1 MSSSTGPIHPTRR
14 NTRRFNF
21 RKHIRVAA
29 CLITGAGLFAPPL
42 TFAADTD
49 PSATASDNTAAAANA
64 DKVAALEEENA
75 RLREQLK
82 KNKKL
87 QAQLLKTCAAEEANA
102 PQPQVVGTT
111 AADTPATASDI
122 EAGGGG
128 GGGGGAS
135 AVCTVVVE
143 STKETQKVDRTER
156 LHDIKDIPLS
166 ISVVSGQDLVQEDAF
181 DIGTITKRTADV
193 TWNQGNQR
201 TSSISIRGVGFIGQS
216 ENMLPDV
223 GVQVDGVP
231 YAFNPLTSSINF
243 FDLADVEV
251 THGPQGTLGGL
262 NNSLGTIAINTR
274 QATFTPETTY
284 LLTYGKHDTVIGQ
297 FASGGPVIDDLLA
310 FRASVSVDKGYGDVQ
325 NKWVTDQTFQNNDR
339 VTGRLQFLLTPTQD
353 LSIRLSANL
362 TPVSGEYTNNRTLY
376 TPTPTTYANGATV
389 WSPTGISPLPGTSV
403 ANDLRVMR
411 PYFSYLYP
419 NYTYAGNYLHGSGTN
434 SVYINGGYP
443 VQTGSWGGALNVE
456 WRRGEF
462 DVTSTTGYEQY
473 HFNARNDEGT
483 PFAISTTGGVYD
495 NPYEQ
500 FSEELKLK
508 SHIGT
513 AVDYT
518 AGLFAMRT
526 RTNYQ
531 NFSDWEP
538 DAGAWYA
545 SNIQYWG
552 GTGSI
557 PAWAGNTGGGGTL
570 TAANYGV
577 GALAAPGSAANLL
590 QNSVN
595 GLWKDTYN
603 DIRNRTA
610 AAFANATWHVS
621 KSFDVEAGV
630 RGSYDNR
637 RDDGFAS
644 LLNSSGQRQ
653 WGAGAG
659 LNPVL
664 SNNLNPVPLGGFATV
679 ANQAAKAP
687 NLASAS
693 LTAANFALTNPNAL
707 IPVTQYVNG
716 VTYQANTITQQQ
728 LANAVAQQ
736 YFGTNYANL
745 TVNQLAQIY
754 NAQALRKGQIGL
766 LWNQV
771 QAQTYNNIT
780 PTIFL
785 SPSFK
790 LSDNETAYFSYQHGE
805 KAGIAQIVNG
815 ISSLVHTERTD
826 AYELGLKSDL
836 LEHTL
841 IANVDVFWMNIHN
854 YQQGVQVYDA
864 YTTALNNANGISG
877 TAYTSGT
884 GNVPRVISRGAE
896 FDVAYQ
902 GIQNLTLHMSGAWVD
917 AFYKDFPN
925 SARANEI
932 NYPNSPPYVNV
943 NGQVLEGAAKFSLDA
958 GAEYH
963 WPVFGNKE
971 LHIGFDTI
979 YRSTSN
985 IDQSYTLSRYSWVPG
1000 NSITDLNAGFGRA
1013 DGLFDVAVV
1022 VKNLTNND
1030 VPVAK
1035 TWNSYQPAFSQWYGL
1050 QVTGHFGK

>member
-1 MSSSTGPIHPTRR
+1 MSSRTAPIYTRQGS
-14 NTRRFNF
+14 TRRFNF
-21 RKHIRVAA
+21 RKQLPVEA
-29 CLITGAGLFAPPL
+29 CLITGVALLASPL

-49 PSATASDNTAAAANA
+49 PSAAASDSAPAAA
-64 DKVAALEEENA
+64 DSEQVAALELENA
-75 RLREQLK
+75 RLREQLRR
-82 KNKKL
+82 NKKL
-87 QAQLLKTCAAEEANA
+87 QAQLLKTCAAEEAAA
-102 PQPQVVGTT
+102 PRPVVGPV
-111 AADTPATASDI
+111 ADTPATASDI
-122 EAGGGG
+122 EAGGS
-128 GGGGGAS
+128 GGGGAS
-135 AVCTVVVE
+135 PVCTVVIDSV
-143 STKETQKVDRTER
+143 KETQVVDRTDR
-156 LHDIKDIPLS
+156 LHDIQNIPLS
-166 ISVVSGQDLVQEDAF
+166 ISVVSGADLVQEDAF

-201 TSSISIRGVGFIGQS
+201 TSSISIRGVGFIGQN

-262 NNSLGTIAINTR
+262 NNSLGTIAINTK
-274 QATFTPETTY
+274 QASFTPETTY

-297 FASGGPVIDDLLA
+297 FASGGPVIEDVLA
-310 FRASVSVDKGYGDVQ
+310 FRASVSVDKGYGDMQ
-325 NKWVTDQTFQNNDR
+325 NKYVTDQTYQNTDR

-353 LSIRLSANL
+353 LSIRLSTNL
-362 TPVSGEYTNNRTLY
+362 TPVAGEYSNTRIIY
-376 TPTPTTYANGATV
+376 TPTPTTYANGTTV
-389 WSPTGISPLPGTSV
+389 WSPTGISPLPAATV
-403 ANDLRVMR
+403 ANDLRVTR
-411 PYFSYLYP
+411 PYFTYLYP
-419 NYTYAGNYLHGSGTN
+419 NYTYAGNYLYGSGTN
-434 SVYINGGYP
+434 SVYVDGGYP
-443 VQTGSWGGALNVE
+443 VETGSWGGALNVE
-456 WRRGEF
+456 WKRGDF
-462 DVTSTTGYEQY
+462 DITSTTGYEQY
-473 HFNARNDEGT
+473 HFNARNDDGT
-483 PFAISTTGGVYD
+483 PFSISDTGGVYD

-526 RTNYQ
+526 HTNYQ
-531 NFSDWEP
+531 SFSNWQQ

-545 SNIQYWG
+545 SNVQYWG
-552 GTGSI
+552 GSGSI
-557 PAWAGNTGGGGTL
+557 PAWAGNTVGGGAL

-590 QNSVN
+590 ENSVN
-595 GLWKDTYN
+595 GLWKDTKN

-621 KSFDVEAGV
+621 KAFDLEAGV

-637 RDDGFAS
+637 RDDGFQS
-644 LLNSSGQRQ
+644 LLNSSGQTQ
-653 WGAGAG
+653 WGAGAA
-659 LNPVL
+659 LNPVFV
-664 SNNLNPVPLGGFATV
+664 NNLSPVQLGGFATV
-679 ANQAAKAP
+679 ANQASKAP
-687 NLASAS
+687 NLASPT
-693 LTAANFALTNPNAL
+693 LTAASFALTSPDTL

-716 VTYQANTITQQQ
+716 VTYKANTITQQQ

-754 NAQALRKGQIGL
+754 NAQALRKAQIGL
-766 LWNQV
+766 VYSNV

-790 LSDNETAYFSYQHGE
+790 LNAAETAYASYQHGE
-805 KAGIAQIVNG
+805 KPGVAQLVNG
-815 ISSLVHTERTD
+815 ISSRVATERTD
-826 AYELGLKSDL
+826 AFELGLKSDL

-854 YQQGVQVYDA
+854 YQQSVQVYDA
-864 YTTALNNANGISG
+864 YNTALNNQNGIPG
-877 TAYTSGT
+877 TTYVAAT
-884 GNVPRVISRGAE
+884 GNVPWVISRGAE

-902 GIQNLTLHMSGAWVD
+902 GVQNLTVHLSGAWVD

-925 SARANEI
+925 AGKPNELNYTGSAPYI
-932 NYPNSPPYVNV
+932 NDS
-943 NGQVLEGAAKFSLDA
+943 GKVLPGAAKFSLDA
-958 GAEYH
+958 GAEYR
-963 WPVFGNKE
+963 WPVFGNKA

-979 YRSTSN
+979 YRSRSNLDTS
-985 IDQSYTLSRYSWVPG
+985 LSNYSWVPG
-1000 NSITDLNAGFGRA
+1000 NSITDLNVGFGRA
-1013 DGLFDVAVV
+1013 DGLFDVSAV
-1022 VKNLTNND
+1022 VKNLTNNN
-1030 VPVAK
+1030 VPVTR
-1035 TWNSYQPAFSQWYGL
+1035 TWDNYEPAFSQWYGL
-1050 QVTGHFGK
+1050 QVTGYFGK